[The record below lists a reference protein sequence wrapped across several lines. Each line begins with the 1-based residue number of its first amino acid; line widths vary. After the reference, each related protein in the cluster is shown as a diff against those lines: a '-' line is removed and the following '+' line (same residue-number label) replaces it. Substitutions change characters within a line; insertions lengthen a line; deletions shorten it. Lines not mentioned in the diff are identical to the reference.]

1 MTVELPAG
9 TRTPSRLRR
18 ATIKVVERSA
28 LVPQFAVERP
38 VAAAPLLAL
47 RAKRKDE
54 GLDGSVSDMLAAACA
69 HALREHPEVNG
80 TFHDGHIVVHPQIN
94 LAHAVATDDGLTVP
108 CLHDAD
114 LRSLA
119 DLARLRA
126 DLDARARAGRLR
138 PEELFDTTFT
148 ISNLGPLGVRR
159 FQALVLPPQAAILAV
174 GAPYD
179 GEISLVL
186 TVDHRVLDGAPA
198 ARFLGSVADRVSEPA
213 WMEALVTSA
222 DVAGAEA

>member
-1 MTVELPAG
+1 MRARPPRAHRGQRNV
-9 TRTPSRLRR
+9 SRRPHRR
-18 ATIKVVERSA
+18 APR
-28 LVPQFAVERP
+28 
-38 VAAAPLLAL
+38 
-47 RAKRKDE
+47 
-54 GLDGSVSDMLAAACA
+54 
-69 HALREHPEVNG
+69 
-80 TFHDGHIVVHPQIN
+80 IN
-94 LAHAVATDDGLTVP
+94 IAHAVATDDGLTVP

-114 LRSLA
+114 RRSLA
-119 DLARLRA
+119 NLARLRA

-213 WMEALVTSA
+213 WMEALDTSA
-222 DVAGAEA
+222 DVAGAKA